1 MLKPGDVVTVDFPG
15 AATTKRRPTLVVS
28 TELYH
33 KERIDVVLAVLTTN
47 ISLATCSTDYV
58 LQDWNKAGLHS
69 PTAFRPY
76 LSTFLIS
83 KTTIIGRLS
92 DRDWQEIKSRL
103 KLSIAS

>member
-1 MLKPGDVVTVDFPG
+1 MLKPGDVVIVDFPG
-15 AATTKRRPTLVVS
+15 ATTTKRRPSLVVS

-47 ISLATCSTDYV
+47 ISLATCSTDYI

-76 LSTFLIS
+76 LSTFLNS
-83 KTTIIGRLS
+83 KTTLIGRLS
-92 DRDWQEIKSRL
+92 DKDWQQIQL
-103 KLSIAS
+103 KLKLAIAF

>member
-15 AATTKRRPTLVVS
+15 AASTKRRPALVVS

-47 ISLATCSTDYV
+47 LSLATCSTDYL
-58 LQDWNKAGLHS
+58 LQDWNKAGLNAA
-69 PTAFRPY
+69 TAFRPY

-92 DRDWQEIKSRL
+92 DRDWQEIQLKL
-103 KLSIAS
+103 KLSIAF

>member
-1 MLKPGDVVTVDFPG
+1 MLKPGDIITVDFLG
-15 AATTKRRPTLVVS
+15 AASTKRRPTVVVS

-47 ISLATCSTDYV
+47 LSLATCSTDHV
-58 LQDWNKAGLHS
+58 LQDWNLAGLHS

-83 KTTIIGRLS
+83 NTTLIGHLS
-92 DRDWQEIKSRL
+92 DRDWQQIQIKL
-103 KLSIAS
+103 KLAIAT